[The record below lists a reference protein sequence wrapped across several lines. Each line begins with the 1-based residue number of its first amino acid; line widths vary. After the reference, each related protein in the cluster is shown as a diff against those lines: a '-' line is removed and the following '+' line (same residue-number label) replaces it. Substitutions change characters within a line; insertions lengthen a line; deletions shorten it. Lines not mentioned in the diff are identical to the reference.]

1 MDVSGASSGDEVVEM
16 VVVVIVVLPLVGYQ
30 RLHSHGAGAG
40 DSL

>member
-1 MDVSGASSGDEVVEM
+1 MDVGGASSGDEVVEM
-16 VVVVIVVLPLVGYQ
+16 VVVVIVVLVGYQ